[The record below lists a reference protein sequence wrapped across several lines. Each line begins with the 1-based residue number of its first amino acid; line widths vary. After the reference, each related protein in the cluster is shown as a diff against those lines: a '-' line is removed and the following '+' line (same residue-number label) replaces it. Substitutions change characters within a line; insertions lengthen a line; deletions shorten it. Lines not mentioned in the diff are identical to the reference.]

1 MSSKSNKS
9 NKNESGFDT
18 AVHALE
24 GGVVAYECYKNP
36 EKMSPVTLAKLF
48 MTGVEAVV
56 VIARTLYEVGSDVVH
71 LVKGDNGIEFAND
84 GKCEEGENF
93 LNHAWNLTDDSNMG
107 AKSHEF
113 KENGSFGYAALADL
127 AAGVETIIGSCV
139 FALEII
145 GSDGTNTLGAHLA

>member
-1 MSSKSNKS
+1 MSSKS

-18 AVHALE
+18 AFHALE

-36 EKMSPVTLAKLF
+36 DKVAKMSPLTLAKLF
-48 MTGVEAVV
+48 MTGVEAAI

-71 LVKGDNGIEFAND
+71 LVKGDNCLEFAKD
-84 GKCEEGENF
+84 GKGEEGENF
-93 LNHAWNLTDDSNMG
+93 LNHAWNLTDESNMG

-127 AAGVETIIGSCV
+127 AAGVETIGSCV
-139 FALEII
+139 FEALDII
-145 GSDGTNTLGAHLA
+145 GNDGTNTLGVHLA